1 MPAISRNGKFLT
13 KTNTQGD
20 IGGVS
25 SVRLYEK
32 QLGSQGATSYTEFSG

>member
-1 MPAISRNGKFLT
+1 MPAITKSGKYLT
-13 KTNTQGD
+13 KTKTQGD